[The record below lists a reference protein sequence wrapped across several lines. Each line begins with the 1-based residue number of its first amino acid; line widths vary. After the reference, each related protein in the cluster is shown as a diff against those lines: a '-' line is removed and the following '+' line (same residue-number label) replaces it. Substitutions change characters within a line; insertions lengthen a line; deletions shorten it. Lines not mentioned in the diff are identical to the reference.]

1 MNTHPHAAIL
11 LVDDQ
16 PGKIVTYRAI
26 LEGLGETL
34 LCAHSAQEALA
45 ILVKTEVAV
54 ILMDVCLPDIDGF
67 ELATMIRQH
76 PRHEKTAIIF
86 VSGVRLSQEDLVRGY
101 RIGAVDYVPVPIEP
115 EILKAKVRVFVDL
128 HHKTKLLGLVNER
141 LEARVAE
148 RTHELEVANEKLA
161 RSEERLRLAAEAAQF
176 ASYEFDVAR
185 KQFRWSQNA
194 RDLLHLPSSGA
205 VSLED
210 VMKLVHPADRRSLL
224 RRFARAEDVE
234 HPLETEFRVADNAS
248 KASWL
253 LDRGKVVT
261 NGSGEPRRIV
271 GTLLDITMRKQA
283 EEHQTL
289 LMGEL
294 DHRVKNIL
302 ANVLAIARLSSSGAT
317 SVAPYVLALQGRL
330 QSMSA
335 AHDLLRQCDWR
346 GADLHQL
353 VSVTLEPFSV
363 DTSNISVDGE
373 KLVLPARTAQ
383 SLSLVLHE
391 LATNAVK
398 HGALS
403 VAAGHLLISWRANPI
418 EGDGSHFA
426 FTWKET
432 GGPPVSKP
440 ERHGFGLTVL
450 KSAAS
455 ETGGSAKICFE
466 PDGIRFAFERSLAP
480 AVDRPFRLRQGPRPA
495 RHTEYNS
502 TSQCVLVVE
511 DELLIGLQLA
521 QDLEDEGYRVV
532 GPACTI
538 EQGIELVR
546 EGGID
551 CALIDLRLGETLS
564 SPIASLLR
572 EQAIPFALTTG
583 FDEQHPIDQA
593 FDGAPR
599 LKKPYDA
606 SAVRS
611 LIRSLSRAS

>member
-1 MNTHPHAAIL
+1 MNTHQRTSIL

-16 PGKIVTYRAI
+16 PQKIITYRAI
-26 LEGLGETL
+26 LEGLGETML
-34 LCAHSAQEALA
+34 SAHSAQEALA

-128 HHKTKLLGLVNER
+128 HHKTKLLASVNEQ

-148 RTHELEVANEKLA
+148 RTRELEVANEKLVG
-161 RSEERLRLAAEAAQF
+161 SEERLRLAAEAAQF
-176 ASYEFDVAR
+176 ASYEFDVAQKR
-185 KQFRWSQNA
+185 FHWSQNA
-194 RDLLHLPSSGA
+194 SDLLNIPPNGP

-210 VMKLVHPADRRSLL
+210 VMRVVHPSDRRSLL
-224 RRFARAEDVE
+224 QRFTRADDVE
-234 HPLETEFRVADNAS
+234 RPLETEFRIADSAS

-253 LDRGKVVT
+253 LDRGRVVT
-261 NGSGEPRRIV
+261 NGAGGPWRIV
-271 GTLLDITMRKQA
+271 GTFLDITMRKQA

-317 SVAPYVLALQGRL
+317 SVAPYVSALQGRL
-330 QSMSA
+330 QAMSA

-346 GADLHQL
+346 GADLHRL

-363 DTSNISVDGE
+363 NESNISVEGDT
-373 KLVLPARTAQ
+373 LVLPARTAQ

-403 VAAGHLLISWRANPI
+403 VTHGRLLISWRTEQI
-418 EGDGSHFA
+418 EDDGSNFA

-432 GGPPVSKP
+432 GGPSVSKP
-440 ERHGFGLTVL
+440 KRHGFGLTVL
-450 KSAAS
+450 RSASS
-455 ETGGSAKICFE
+455 EMGGSAALSFD
-466 PDGIRFAFERSLAP
+466 PDGIRFDFQRSLAP
-480 AVDRPFRLRQGPRPA
+480 QVDKPFQIRQVPKPA
-495 RHTEYNS
+495 RHKTGNRGS
-502 TSQCVLVVE
+502 RCVLVVE

-521 QDLEDEGYRVV
+521 QDLEEHGYHVI

-538 EQGIELVR
+538 EQGIELVQ

-551 CALIDLRLGETLS
+551 CALIDLRLGESIS
-564 SPIASLLR
+564 SPIATLLR
-572 EQAIPFALTTG
+572 ERAIPFALTTG
-583 FDEQHPIDQA
+583 FDEQHPIDGI

-606 SAVRS
+606 SAVRD
-611 LIRSLSRAS
+611 LIQNLSRAS